1 MSYPIGESTGR
12 AQRRPQ
18 GAGSAQASTR
28 VRWGANVEPA
38 MPAKAASGRWLARR
52 PEPSLHAQ
60 HCRCARCR
68 SPLTGHQIGVRMLAG
83 IACALALITAFS
95 ALTGAPGITVIFGN

>member
-1 MSYPIGESTGR
+1 MKPLPT
-12 AQRRPQ
+12 
-18 GAGSAQASTR
+18 
-28 VRWGANVEPA
+28 
-38 MPAKAASGRWLARR
+38 
-52 PEPSLHAQ
+52 LHAQ

-68 SPLTGHQIGVRMLAG
+68 APLTAHQIGVRMLAG